1 MVININEARHIAR
14 YLYLGAFERGNR
26 EICISIGDKAEIG
39 VKKHVNGKYALFVK
53 KDNKID
59 KKAGVPA
66 FSKSITNDDL
76 ARLVVDIIGNSV
88 FLIDTELDMKKVPII
103 PANADTSKQEEV
115 LEDEGL
121 TLDDFE
127 EEYVPKESSTT
138 PVDEDV
144 EEEPEEELES
154 EDLEEEL
161 EETPEELDLD
171 ESEESE
177 EDKEDE
183 EETNDEPEETTK
195 SRMRKYLGDD
205 DPLLQLTEEEIN
217 AMFDDDDPKVYYEK
231 IDVDGE
237 EAILIGDPNF
247 DYPNDSD
254 MDYIDIDDLE
264 SDDSDEEKDSSDDQQ
279 NVLVQKT
286 RHKHITNNSYLV
298 QVMGDNKET
307 LDRMT
312 KVNERLIALDKGK
325 ATELYVRG
333 LTALVSLY
341 DNDIEHLAK
350 DIKID
355 ERDIILALYEG
366 QYCNC

>member
-66 FSKSITNDDL
+66 FSKNITNDDL
-76 ARLVVDIIGNSV
+76 ARLVVEIIGNSV

-103 PANADTSKQEEV
+103 SANADKQEEFF
-115 LEDEGL
+115 EDENL

-144 EEEPEEELES
+144 EEEPEEEPE
-154 EDLEEEL
+154 EELEEEL
-161 EETPEELDLD
+161 EETSEESDLD
-171 ESEESE
+171 ESDESE
-177 EDKEDE
+177 EDE
-183 EETNDEPEETTK
+183 EETNDEPEESTK

-205 DPLLQLTEEEIN
+205 DPLLRLTEEEIN

-254 MDYIDIDDLE
+254 MDYYEFDDLE

-325 ATELYVRG
+325 ATELYVRA